1 MLALMNFVAISLL
14 VSLEMVK
21 FWQGIFI
28 EWDAM
33 IFDEEKGM
41 SAKAQSSNL
50 NEELGTVNYIFSDKT
65 GTLTEDGLQVYG
77 FRGVQQAII
86 NQRKKHIFGNFTN
99 DCRAYQP

>member
-41 SAKAQSSNL
+41 SAKA
-50 NEELGTVNYIFSDKT
+50 
-65 GTLTEDGLQVYG
+65 
-77 FRGVQQAII
+77 
-86 NQRKKHIFGNFTN
+86 
-99 DCRAYQP
+99 

>member
-33 IFDEEKGM
+33 IFDEE
-41 SAKAQSSNL
+41 N
-50 NEELGTVNYIFSDKT
+50 
-65 GTLTEDGLQVYG
+65 G
-77 FRGVQQAII
+77 FVCVQKCVVGHYCTAFNDLI
-86 NQRKKHIFGNFTN
+86 NFFKVSRYCVSLPWTTPPHISLVTRSYANFT
-99 DCRAYQP
+99 